1 MSKQWDINWYI
12 CRADASDVEYARGKQ
27 EPDLDLQV
35 GDELWRVPQGIG
47 PLTVEHSHWAG
58 RYIEGTE
65 KQLRVAAAAPAMLA
79 LLRSIVAERDE
90 AWSGINF
97 APIDS
102 AASFLIGMEDIKEE
116 DL

>member
-1 MSKQWDINWYI
+1 MKTWDINWYV
-12 CRADASDVEYARGKQ
+12 CRADAADVEYARGKQ
-27 EPDLDLQV
+27 EPNLELQV
-35 GDELWRVPQGIG
+35 GGELWRVPHGIG

-58 RYIEGTE
+58 DYIDCTE
-65 KQLRVAAAAPAMLA
+65 KQARVAAAAPAMLA

-90 AWSGINF
+90 AWSGTNF

-102 AASFLIGMEDIKEE
+102 AASFLTGMGDIEEE